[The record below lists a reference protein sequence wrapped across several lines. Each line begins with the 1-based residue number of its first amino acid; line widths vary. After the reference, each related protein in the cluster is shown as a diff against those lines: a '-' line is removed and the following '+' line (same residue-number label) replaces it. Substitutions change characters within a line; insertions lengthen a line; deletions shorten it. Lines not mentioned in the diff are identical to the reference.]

1 MLKKIKS
8 QENVIMIF
16 FVVTLFA
23 VGLYIILGRELIDI
37 IYFGI
42 ILYYFCKFLRIRNS
56 GK

>member
-37 IYFGI
+37 IYFLI
-42 ILYYFCKFLRIRNS
+42 ILYYFCKFLRIRKS

>member
-23 VGLYIILGRELIDI
+23 VGLYIIFGREFIDI

-42 ILYYFCKFLRIRNS
+42 ILYYFCKFLRIRKS

>member
-23 VGLYIILGRELIDI
+23 VGLYIILGREFIDI

-42 ILYYFCKFLRIRNS
+42 ILYYFCKFLRIRKS